1 MITHEQMLICLQ
13 RRLSNMKKTWPIEH
27 LDCPN
32 CAAKLESALQKLP
45 GVESASVNFTGGTVT
60 ITAPDSRMAEIT
72 RAMVETAARVE
83 PDARILLEESPR
95 HSHNHAHE
103 HNHDHGEAGHALLW
117 RVAAAAVL
125 LAGGLVTE
133 GILSLLLFLAAYLT
147 AGWDILLTSVR
158 NIAKGEIFD
167 ENFLM
172 SVASIG
178 AMCVGEYAEGVLVI
192 VLYQI
197 GEWFQA
203 RAVGKSRASITA
215 LMDIRP
221 DHANLLCDGQPRQ
234 VSPEDVHTG
243 DLILVRPGE
252 KVPLDGV
259 IVEGSTSLNTV
270 ALTGESLPR
279 DASVGDSVLS
289 GSVNLSGLITMRVTG
304 EYAESTVSKILRLV
318 ESSGDRKARAEQF
331 ITRFAR
337 VYTPAVCAAA
347 VLLAVIPS
355 LLDGQWS
362 QWIHRALTFLV
373 ISCPCALVISVP
385 LTFFSGI
392 GGASRRGVLVKGAN
406 DLETLARLDT
416 VVFDKTGTL
425 TRGVFTVT
433 ALKPQGCTEETLL
446 ETAALAESSSSHPI
460 ARSILSAYGREIDQ
474 RRVTHVEET
483 AGHGLRATVDGR
495 AVVAGNARLM
505 DALGIAVPQE
515 DTEGTV
521 VHVAADGSYMGRIV
535 ISDVVK
541 PTSRQAMAELK
552 QAGISRLVMLTGD
565 RRHAADAIARQLGLT
580 EVHAELLPA
589 DKVERLEGLLGEGH
603 TVAFVGDGINDA
615 PVLRRADL
623 GLAMGGV
630 GSDAAIEAADVVL
643 MDDDPCKLPLAI
655 RIARKTLRIVRQ
667 NIVFSLG
674 IKAVVMV
681 LGALGYAGMGLAV
694 FADVGVALLAIL
706 NAMRAMK

>member
-1 MITHEQMLICLQ
+1 
-13 RRLSNMKKTWPIEH
+13 MKKTWPIEH

-60 ITAPDSRMAEIT
+60 IAAPDDRMTEVT
-72 RAMVETAARVE
+72 RAMIETAAQVE
-83 PDARILLEESPR
+83 PDARILLDEAPR
-95 HSHNHAHE
+95 HSHGHGHD
-103 HNHDHGEAGHALLW
+103 HNHDHGKAGPALLW
-117 RVAAAAVL
+117 RVAAAGVL
-125 LAGGLVTE
+125 LAGGLATGGTV
-133 GILSLLLFLAAYLT
+133 SLLLFLAAYIT
-147 AGWDILLTSVR
+147 AGWDILLASAK
-158 NIAKGEIFD
+158 NIARGEIFD

-234 VSPEDVHTG
+234 VSPEEVHTG

-259 IVEGSTSLNTV
+259 ITEGATSLNTV

-289 GSVNLSGLITMRVTG
+289 GSVNLSGLITVRVTG
-304 EYAESTVSKILRLV
+304 EFAESTVSKILRLV

-337 VYTPAVCAAA
+337 IYTPAVCAAA
-347 VLLAVIPS
+347 VLLAVVPS

-392 GGASRRGVLVKGAN
+392 GAASRKGILVKGAN
-406 DLETLARLDT
+406 HLEALADLSA

-425 TRGVFTVT
+425 T
-433 ALKPQGCTEETLL
+433 
-446 ETAALAESSSSHPI
+446 
-460 ARSILSAYGREIDQ
+460 
-474 RRVTHVEET
+474 
-483 AGHGLRATVDGR
+483 
-495 AVVAGNARLM
+495 
-505 DALGIAVPQE
+505 
-515 DTEGTV
+515 
-521 VHVAADGSYMGRIV
+521 
-535 ISDVVK
+535 
-541 PTSRQAMAELK
+541 
-552 QAGISRLVMLTGD
+552 
-565 RRHAADAIARQLGLT
+565 
-580 EVHAELLPA
+580 
-589 DKVERLEGLLGEGH
+589 
-603 TVAFVGDGINDA
+603 
-615 PVLRRADL
+615 
-623 GLAMGGV
+623 
-630 GSDAAIEAADVVL
+630 
-643 MDDDPCKLPLAI
+643 
-655 RIARKTLRIVRQ
+655 
-667 NIVFSLG
+667 
-674 IKAVVMV
+674 
-681 LGALGYAGMGLAV
+681 
-694 FADVGVALLAIL
+694 
-706 NAMRAMK
+706 